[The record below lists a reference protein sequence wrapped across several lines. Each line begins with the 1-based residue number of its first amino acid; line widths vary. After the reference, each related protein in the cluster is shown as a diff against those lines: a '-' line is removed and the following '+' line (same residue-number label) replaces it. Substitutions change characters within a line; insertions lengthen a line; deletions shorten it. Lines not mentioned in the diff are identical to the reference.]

1 MGETGGDRAVFR
13 QRCGQVTPRYLEGM
27 GLTLPLAFFGLGD
40 QEIIL
45 IAVVVLIFFGG
56 KRMPELARGMGK
68 ALREFRRATGD
79 VEREFKRMMDEAENQ
94 TIAPLRDSMKVPPG
108 TMPTTASIFGTET
121 GVVSGAPVATPPAV
135 SPLPAPSAP
144 FAGPPPGAAAPPP
157 PFPPSSPAAPS
168 IVPPNAA
175 HRLQSSHGDEDF
187 HSDI

>member
-1 MGETGGDRAVFR
+1 MD
-13 QRCGQVTPRYLEGM
+13 
-27 GLTLPLAFFGLGD
+27 LTLPLAFFGLGD

-68 ALREFRRATGD
+68 ALREFRRATSD

-108 TMPTTASIFGTET
+108 TLPTTASIFGTDT
-121 GVVSGAPVATPPAV
+121 GVMSAAPAATSPPVAGPLALPPNNAPEGRI
-135 SPLPAPSAP
+135 SPNS
-144 FAGPPPGAAAPPP
+144 PPAAPP
-157 PFPPSSPAAPS
+157 PS

-175 HRLQSSHGDEDF
+175 HRLQSSHGDDDF

>member
-1 MGETGGDRAVFR
+1 M
-13 QRCGQVTPRYLEGM
+13 
-27 GLTLPLAFFGLGD
+27 PLAFFGLGD
-40 QEIIL
+40 QEMIL

-108 TMPTTASIFGTET
+108 TLPTSASIFGTET
-121 GVVSGAPVATPPAV
+121 GVISAAPVATPPPVA
-135 SPLPAPSAP
+135 PAPFDAT
-144 FAGPPPGAAAPPP
+144 PPGAAAPPP
-157 PFPPSSPAAPS
+157 PFPPAAPS
-168 IVPPNAA
+168 PPSVVPPNAA
-175 HRLQSSHGDEDF
+175 HRLQSSHGDDDF

>member
-1 MGETGGDRAVFR
+1 M
-13 QRCGQVTPRYLEGM
+13 
-27 GLTLPLAFFGLGD
+27 PLAFFGLGD

-68 ALREFRRATGD
+68 ALREFRRATSD
-79 VEREFKRMMDEAENQ
+79 VEREFKRIMDEAENQ

-108 TMPTTASIFGTET
+108 TLPTTASIFGTET
-121 GVVSGAPVATPPAV
+121 GVVSGAPVATPPPA
-135 SPLPAPSAP
+135 PLPP
-144 FAGPPPGAAAPPP
+144 FEAIPPAAAAPPP
-157 PFPPSSPAAPS
+157 PLPPSSPAAPS